1 MPRRSRLV
9 LPGVPMHLIQ
19 RGNNRQATFF
29 ADEDYLNYLHWLTEG
44 AERFACRV
52 HAWVLMTNHVHL
64 LVSADEHEAVARLM
78 KSVGQRYTQY
88 VNRVYGRTGS
98 LWEGRFRSCLTDSD
112 VYVLTCM
119 RYIELNPVRACMV
132 EHPADYRWS
141 SYRTN
146 AQGKS
151 SLLITPHPAYRSLG
165 LDVESRTRAYQRL
178 FDSNLSAQ
186 LVSELR
192 DATNGNRVFG
202 SGRFAQ
208 QIGAALGCRTVRGAP
223 GRPANRKYGA

>member
-29 ADEDYLNYLHWLTEG
+29 AEDDYRNYLRWLTEG
-44 AERFACRV
+44 AEQFRCRV

-64 LVSADEHEAVARLM
+64 LVSADEQDAVAKLM

-112 VYVLTCM
+112 MYVLTCM

-141 SYRTN
+141 SYRVN

-151 SLLITPHPAYRSLG
+151 SVLVWPHAAYVALGADHAARTLAYR
-165 LDVESRTRAYQRL
+165 RL
-178 FDSNLSAQ
+178 FDSSLPAE
-186 LVSELR
+186 LVDELR

-202 SGRFAQ
+202 GGRFAEQ
-208 QIGAALGCRTVRGAP
+208 VEAALGRRVVRGLP
-223 GRPANRKYGA
+223 GRPVQA

>member
-1 MPRRSRLV
+1 M
-9 LPGVPMHLIQ
+9 PGVPMHLIQ

-29 ADEDYLNYLHWLTEG
+29 ADEDYRNYLHWLTEG
-44 AERFACRV
+44 AEWFACRI

-64 LVSADEHEAVARLM
+64 LVSADEPDAVAKLM

-119 RYIELNPVRACMV
+119 RYIELNPVRAGMV

-141 SYRTN
+141 SYRVN
-146 AQGKS
+146 AEGKAS
-151 SLLITPHPAYRSLG
+151 VLVSPHAAYVALGADRAARTLAYR
-165 LDVESRTRAYQRL
+165 RL
-178 FDSNLSAQ
+178 FDSSLPAE

-202 SGRFAQ
+202 GGRFAEQ
-208 QIGAALGCRTVRGAP
+208 VEAALGRRAVRGLP
-223 GRPANRKYGA
+223 GRPLRA